1 METMRVEESAIWC
14 AGVARTSQTNAIDS
28 LTSGRLNGGRHN
40 SNKGNFDMKFGLAP
54 TTVLI
59 AALSAT
65 TVSAE
70 TLRLLTWGGYAPD
83 DVIALFEAETGHTVE
98 VTTSNNEEMIAKLRA
113 TNGGG
118 FDLAQPS
125 QDRIAS
131 AQEEFGIYKPID
143 MARVDAAQFIPSM
156 LAATATNTTFEG
168 EVFGLP
174 HVWGTSGLVV
184 NTAEAGQVTDYTD
197 LCDDSVAGSV
207 SYRLKRPTLI
217 GFAYS
222 MGLDPFAA
230 YADPEAYQGILDQV
244 EEMLIA
250 CKPNVKTYWD
260 GGDEIKNLL
269 RSGEVVAAMAWDTG
283 GWQLNEDNADITF
296 VAPESGA
303 LGWIDTFVLPARGRA
318 DDAAYDWINF
328 VMRPDIAAMIT
339 NTAGNFTAA
348 AGGDAGVTADLQA
361 RYQASFDQAAI
372 DNIKWY
378 PPVPAGLEAMEG
390 ATLDRINAAN

>member
-1 METMRVEESAIWC
+1 
-14 AGVARTSQTNAIDS
+14 
-28 LTSGRLNGGRHN
+28 
-40 SNKGNFDMKFGLAP
+40 MKFSLVSSIAVIATLAAHG
-54 TTVLI
+54 VQ
-59 AALSAT
+59 
-65 TVSAE
+65 AE
-70 TLRLLTWGGYAPD
+70 TLRLLTWGGYAPE

-143 MARVDAAQFIPSM
+143 MSRINADQFIPSM
-156 LAATATNTTFEG
+156 LVATAANSTYED
-168 EVFGLP
+168 EVYGLP
-174 HVWGTSGLVV
+174 HVWGTSGLVI
-184 NTAEAGQVTDYTD
+184 NTAMAGEVADYVD
-197 LCDDSVAGSV
+197 LCNDSVAGKV

-217 GFAYS
+217 GFAFS

-230 YADPEAYQGILDQV
+230 YADPEAYQEILDQV
-244 EEMLIA
+244 EAKLTE

-260 GGDEIKNLL
+260 GGDEIQNLL
-269 RSGEVVAAMAWDTG
+269 RSGEVVASMAWDTG
-283 GWQLNEDNADITF
+283 GWQLNADNPDITF
-296 VAPESGA
+296 VAPEAGA

-328 VMRPDIAAMIT
+328 VMRPDIASMIT

-348 AGGDAGVTADLQA
+348 VGGDAGVSADLKA
-361 RYQASFDQAAI
+361 RYQGSFDQAAI

-378 PPVPAGLEAMEG
+378 PPVPAGLETMEG

>member
-1 METMRVEESAIWC
+1 
-14 AGVARTSQTNAIDS
+14 
-28 LTSGRLNGGRHN
+28 
-40 SNKGNFDMKFGLAP
+40 MKFGLLS
-54 TTVLI
+54 TTALVVAL
-59 AALSAT
+59 AASSA
-65 TVSAE
+65 SAE
-70 TLRLLTWGGYAPD
+70 TLRLLTWGGYAPE
-83 DVIALFEAETGHTVE
+83 DVIELFEAETGHTVE

-143 MARVDAAQFIPSM
+143 MSRVDGAQFIPSM
-156 LAATATNTTFEG
+156 LSATATNTTFDG

-184 NTAEAGQVTDYTD
+184 NTAEASQVVDYTD
-197 LCDDSVAGSV
+197 LCDESVAGDV

-217 GFAYS
+217 GFAHA

-230 YADPEAYQGILDQV
+230 YSDLDAYQGILDQV
-244 EEMLIA
+244 EETLIA

-283 GWQLNEDNADITF
+283 GWQLNADNADITF
-296 VAPESGA
+296 VAPASGA
-303 LGWIDTFVLPARGRA
+303 LGWIDTFVLPSRGRA

-348 AGGDAGVTADLQA
+348 VDGDAGVNADLKA
-361 RYQASFDQAAI
+361 RYQASFDQASI

-378 PPVPAGLEAMEG
+378 PPVPAGLEALEG

>member
-1 METMRVEESAIWC
+1 
-14 AGVARTSQTNAIDS
+14 
-28 LTSGRLNGGRHN
+28 
-40 SNKGNFDMKFGLAP
+40 MKTAVVSTFAVI
-54 TTVLI
+54 TT
-59 AALSAT
+59 LSAPST
-65 TVSAE
+65 SAE
-70 TLRLLTWGGYAPD
+70 TLRLLTWGGYAPEE
-83 DVIALFEAETGHTVE
+83 VIKLFEAETGHNVE
-98 VTTSNNEEMIAKLRA
+98 VTTSNNEEIIAKLRA

-143 MARVDAAQFIPSM
+143 MTKVDADLFIPSM
-156 LAATATNTTFEG
+156 LAATAENTTYDG
-168 EVFGLP
+168 KVYGLP
-174 HVWGTSGLVV
+174 QIWGTSGLVV
-184 NTAEAGQVTDYTD
+184 NTVEAGDVTDYTD
-197 LCDDSVAGSV
+197 LCDASVAGKV

-230 YADPEAYQGILDQV
+230 YDDPEAYQAILDQV
-244 EEMLIA
+244 ETRLTD

-269 RSGEVVAAMAWDTG
+269 RSGEVVASMAWDTG
-283 GWQLNEDNADITF
+283 GWQLNADNPDITF
-296 VAPESGA
+296 VAPEAGA
-303 LGWIDTFVLPARGRA
+303 LGWIDTFALPARGRA

-328 VMRPDIAAMIT
+328 VMKPEIASIIT
-339 NTAGNFTAA
+339 NSAGNFTAA
-348 AGGDAGVTADLQA
+348 VSGDKAVSPDLKT
-361 RYQASFDQAAI
+361 RYQASFDDEAI

-390 ATLDRINAAN
+390 ATLDRINAAK

>member
-1 METMRVEESAIWC
+1 MKYTFIS
-14 AGVARTSQTNAIDS
+14 S
-28 LTSGRLNGGRHN
+28 L
-40 SNKGNFDMKFGLAP
+40 
-54 TTVLI
+54 LI
-59 AALSAT
+59 ATALTAP
-65 TVSAE
+65 VANAD
-70 TLRLLTWGGYAPD
+70 TLRLLTWGGYAPE
-83 DVIALFEAETGHTVE
+83 DVIAKFEAETGHTVE

-125 QDRIAS
+125 QDRITS

-143 MARVDAAQFIPSM
+143 MTKVNADLFIPSM
-156 LAATATNTTFEG
+156 LQATAGNTTYDG
-168 EVFGLP
+168 AVYGLP

-184 NTAEAGQVTDYTD
+184 NTAAAGDVQDYTD
-197 LCDDSVAGSV
+197 LCGAGVAGKV

-217 GFAYS
+217 GFAYA

-230 YADPEAYQGILDQV
+230 YDDTAAYQGILDQV
-244 EEMLIA
+244 ETALTD
-250 CKPNVKTYWD
+250 CKPNVKTYWS

-269 RSGEVVAAMAWDTG
+269 RSGEVVASMAWDTG
-283 GWQLNEDNADITF
+283 GWQLNADNPDITF
-296 VAPESGA
+296 VAPKSGA

-348 AGGDAGVTADLQA
+348 VDGDAGVSADLKA
-361 RYQASFDQAAI
+361 RYQGSFDQTAI

-378 PPVPAGLEAMEG
+378 PPVPAGLEALEG

>member
-1 METMRVEESAIWC
+1 MKIATLSTIL
-14 AGVARTSQTNAIDS
+14 VATALVAPVANAD
-28 LTSGRLNGGRHN
+28 
-40 SNKGNFDMKFGLAP
+40 
-54 TTVLI
+54 
-59 AALSAT
+59 
-65 TVSAE
+65 
-70 TLRLLTWGGYAPD
+70 TLRLLTWGGYAPE
-83 DVIALFEAETGHTVE
+83 DVIAKFEAESGHTVE

-125 QDRIAS
+125 QDRISS

-143 MARVDAAQFIPSM
+143 MSKVNADLFIPSM
-156 LAATATNTTFEG
+156 LAATAGNTTYKS
-168 EVFGLP
+168 EVYGLP

-184 NTAEAGQVTDYTD
+184 NTAMAGDVQDYTD
-197 LCDDSVAGSV
+197 LCDASVAGKV

-230 YADPEAYQGILDQV
+230 YGDTAKYQDILNQV
-244 EEMLIA
+244 EAKLTE
-250 CKPNVKTYWD
+250 CKPNVKTYWG

-269 RSGEVVAAMAWDTG
+269 RSGEVIASMAWDTG
-283 GWQLNEDNADITF
+283 GWQLNADNPDITF
-296 VAPESGA
+296 VAPKSGA

-348 AGGDAGVTADLQA
+348 VGGDAGVNADLKA
-361 RYQASFDQAAI
+361 RYQGSFDQTAI

-378 PPVPAGLEAMEG
+378 PPVPAGLEALEG

>member
-1 METMRVEESAIWC
+1 MKKTAISSVIIATAFVAQSAH
-14 AGVARTSQTNAIDS
+14 S
-28 LTSGRLNGGRHN
+28 
-40 SNKGNFDMKFGLAP
+40 
-54 TTVLI
+54 
-59 AALSAT
+59 
-65 TVSAE
+65 E

-83 DVIALFEAETGHTVE
+83 EVIAKFEEETGHTVE

-143 MARVDAAQFIPSM
+143 MSKVQADLFIPSM
-156 LAATATNTTFEG
+156 LSATAANSTFDG
-168 EVFGLP
+168 EVYGLP

-184 NTAEAGQVTDYTD
+184 NTAEAGDIKDYAD
-197 LCDDSVAGSV
+197 LCDASVSGKV

-230 YADPEAYQGILDQV
+230 YGDTDAYQGILDQV
-244 EEMLIA
+244 EAKLTE
-250 CKPNVKTYWD
+250 CKPNVKTYWE

-269 RSGEVVAAMAWDTG
+269 RSGEVVASMAWDTG
-283 GWQLNEDNADITF
+283 GWQLNADNPDITF
-296 VAPESGA
+296 VAPEAGA

-328 VMRPDIAAMIT
+328 VMRPEVAAMIT

-348 AGGDAGVTADLQA
+348 VDGDAGVNADLKA
-361 RYQASFDQAAI
+361 RYQGSFDQQAI

-378 PPVPAGLEAMEG
+378 PPVPAGLETLEG
-390 ATLDRINAAN
+390 ATLDRVNAAN